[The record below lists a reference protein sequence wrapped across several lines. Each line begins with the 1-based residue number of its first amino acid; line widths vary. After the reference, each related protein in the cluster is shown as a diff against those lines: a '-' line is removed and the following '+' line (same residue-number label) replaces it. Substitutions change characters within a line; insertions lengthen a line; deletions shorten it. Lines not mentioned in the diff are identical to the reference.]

1 MSNTNSTTNVSFLSL
16 AAKSIKVP
24 MQTSVTLASA
34 TLSLAEEFSNN
45 IDVVVDRVK
54 GIGRS
59 LDAGIIAI
67 EAASFAAVNSGL
79 EQGKKLTIQD
89 WEDPNK
95 RKEAIFS
102 IFNGEEVVQQSKVIV
117 TK

>member
-1 MSNTNSTTNVSFLSL
+1 MSNTNNNINVSFLSL
-16 AAKSIKVP
+16 AAKSVKVP
-24 MQTSVTLASA
+24 LQTSVTMATA

-59 LDAGIIAI
+59 IDAGIIAI

-79 EQGKKLTIQD
+79 EEGKKLTIQD
-89 WEDPNK
+89 WEDSQK
-95 RKEAIFS
+95 RKEAVFS